1 MKKFFALLNV
11 SFRGML
17 LSANPSSKAKRKA
30 ASGVGFLALMCV
42 LMLYL
47 GGVYSFAF
55 GAILAPLGRL
65 DLLLALMGLMDVAMC
80 FFFGVMSSSGFVFGG
95 KDNDILFSMPVSAF
109 SVLLSKVLALYLEN
123 LAFTLFLL
131 LPAGAACIY
140 FGGFGAAFV
149 LLLVAAA
156 VLLPLLPTALCLLL
170 GFLFS
175 LLQTRVRHRAL
186 VTNLLYILFLA
197 AVMVLSFGMS
207 FSMSSGD
214 PSIAGSLDAATGWA
228 LPVVWMAKAL
238 TVLSLGWMLA
248 FALTCVG
255 SFLLVVWVFSLFY
268 KRILTHLT
276 SVQVRHDYKLTA
288 LKSGSAFSALYR
300 KELRRIF
307 GTPVYLMNTGV
318 GALLLL
324 GGGIYAFVSG
334 GDISAVLSQL
344 PPQISGMIPAALA
357 LVLCFCVTLSSSTSA
372 CISLEGNRLWILRE
386 APVSVDTIFFAKI
399 LAGLTLMLP
408 AVLIGAPLGAYGCG
422 LSLTDALVL
431 ILLGVAA
438 TFFTVLE
445 GLVLNLIWPKLDA
458 VNDTVVV
465 KRSMSVSV
473 QVFGSFGLLA
483 AGAGL
488 YYLLSKPLGPTGALA
503 CLAALLALLSLLFAA
518 LLRGWG
524 RRSFEA
530 LCG

>member
-17 LSANPSSKAKRKA
+17 LSANPSSKAKREA
-30 ASGVGFLALMCV
+30 ASGVGFLALMCL

-65 DLLLALMGLMDVAMC
+65 DLLLSLMGLMDVAMC

-95 KDNDILFSMPVSAF
+95 KDNDILLSMPVSAF

-123 LAFTLFLL
+123 FAFTLFLL
-131 LPAGAACIY
+131 LPAGAACVY
-140 FGGFGAAFV
+140 FGSLGAAFV
-149 LLLVAAA
+149 LLLLLAA

-186 VTNLLYILFLA
+186 ITNLLYILFFA
-197 AVMVLSFGMS
+197 A
-207 FSMSSGD
+207 
-214 PSIAGSLDAATGWA
+214 SIAGSLDAATGWA

-238 TVLSLGWMLA
+238 TGPSLGWMLA
-248 FALTCVG
+248 FALSCAG

-268 KRILTHLT
+268 KSILTHLT

-307 GTPVYLMNTGV
+307 GTPTYLMNTGV

-344 PPQISGMIPAALA
+344 PPQMGDMIAPALA

-386 APVSVDTIFFAKI
+386 APVPVDTIFFAKI

-408 AVLIGAPLGAYGCG
+408 AVLIGVPLGAYGCG
-422 LSLTDALVL
+422 LSLPSALVL
-431 ILLGVAA
+431 TLLGVAA

-483 AGAGL
+483 VGAGL
-488 YYLLSKPLGPTGALA
+488 YYLLSAPLGSTAALA
-503 CLAALLALLSLLFAA
+503 CLAALLALFSLLFTA